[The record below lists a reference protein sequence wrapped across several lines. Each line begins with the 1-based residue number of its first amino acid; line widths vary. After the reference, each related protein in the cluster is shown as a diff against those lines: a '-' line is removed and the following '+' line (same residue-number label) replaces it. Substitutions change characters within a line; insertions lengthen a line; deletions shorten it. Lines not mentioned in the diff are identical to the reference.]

1 MAVFREDLEMRD
13 FFSFQAMQFMAQ
25 EETSA
30 FGYEET
36 FKNVIEEG
44 IAAFDEIEIKKC
56 FYHYENKL
64 K

>member
-44 IAAFDEIEIKKC
+44 IAAFDEIDIKRC
-56 FYHYENKL
+56 W
-64 K
+64 